1 MPGETRHREFLRMF
15 FMKSRRECHTTEG
28 KPVGI
33 YKNTQISHLILKLE
47 GIENVITIDST
58 PGKCLENL
66 RETTIN
72 GYKITIVTS
81 TEIFVVVWIIMSA
94 LSATQIRR

>member
-1 MPGETRHREFLRMF
+1 MGREVSRREFIQRF
-15 FMKSRRECHTTEG
+15 VIISRRECHTTEG

-58 PGKCLENL
+58 PGEVFGKPEGNH
-66 RETTIN
+66 N
-72 GYKITIVTS
+72 
-81 TEIFVVVWIIMSA
+81 
-94 LSATQIRR
+94 